1 MEVVYTGFAYLPA
14 PSNINHQPSTIN
26 RQTKPKVKKKEK
38 KERETREKTKGG
50 GGREVLPG
58 THVVVAPHVIVA
70 AVLVNVFM
78 RQATQLEEPLDD
90 LYKPIPQPEHG
101 PPLAPV

>member
-1 MEVVYTGFAYLPA
+1 MRTYLR
-14 PSNINHQPSTIN
+14 HQQSTVN
-26 RQTKPKVKKKEK
+26 KKSSKKEK
-38 KERETREKTKGG
+38 REIKKKKNEREKQEIKIKDG
-50 GGREVLPG
+50 EAFLPG